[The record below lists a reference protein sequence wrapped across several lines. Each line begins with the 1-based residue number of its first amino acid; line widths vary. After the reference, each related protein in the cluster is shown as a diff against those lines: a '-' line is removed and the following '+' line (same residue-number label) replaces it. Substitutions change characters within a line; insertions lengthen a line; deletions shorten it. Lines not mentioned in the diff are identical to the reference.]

1 MGNDGVVEIAE
12 VVIDSTAAGHSAGD
26 VDVMLGGKGEV
37 EVVVGGVEVNE
48 FDIL

>member
-1 MGNDGVVEIAE
+1 VVDGA
-12 VVIDSTAAGHSAGD
+12 AAGDPAGD
-26 VDVMLGGKGEV
+26 VDVILGGKGEV

>member
-1 MGNDGVVEIAE
+1 MINCA
-12 VVIDSTAAGHSAGD
+12 AAGDSAGD
-26 VDVMLGGKGEV
+26 VDVKLGGKGEV